1 VKKNLV
7 LLGMM
12 AVGKTTLGKIVAK
25 KEGLEFID
33 VDSVIEK
40 KNLMTISEVFKKKGE
55 EFFRTQEEKETLKIL
70 NKKNC
75 IISLGGGAF
84 LNKKIRESVLK
95 NSISIWLDV
104 DLKTISKRVKWS
116 KKRPLV
122 EKRNVQKKIEKLY
135 FEREGIYQL
144 ANHKIACDKHQKDQ
158 IVEKIIDIYAKY

>member
-1 VKKNLV
+1 MKKNLV

-33 VDSVIEK
+33 TDSVIEK
-40 KNLMTISEVFKKKGE
+40 KNSMTISEIFKKKGE
-55 EFFRTQEEKETLKIL
+55 EFFRAQEEKETLKIL

-75 IISLGGGAF
+75 VISLGGGAF
-84 LNKKIRESVLK
+84 ANKKIRENILK
-95 NSISIWLDV
+95 NSISIWLDI
-104 DLKTISKRVKWS
+104 DLKIINKRVKWS
-116 KKRPLV
+116 KKRPLL

-135 FEREGIYQL
+135 FERADIYQL
-144 ANHKIACDKHQKDQ
+144 ANYKITCDKHEKNQ